1 MDERTT
7 ASDLQNAMDRARLI
21 EVDHRG
27 LMPIDEA
34 RAVVKAATEFRRGR
48 GRRVGGEIVLERDV
62 LWAALLSLEDAR
74 EFLRQARRLVWTAE
88 PRGPGNAALAER
100 YGAGVLPWIG
110 DHVDADGGLEDTPA
124 CLAATLI
131 AIGTA
136 KAFELA
142 YRIQR
147 VNGSV
152 PHAVRLFKSWMR
164 AHPRTG
170 FPRLADRAE
179 AGERRARKMLRH
191 LANRNPAAVHEAIR
205 RKRGREATDALLEKI
220 RVVSHLTESAV
231 LSLLDLAAEREID
244 TETTPW
250 PIFRSRAKG
259 APIYHGMRMI
269 AARARRGDRWGI
281 VFERLIGSSPENALV
296 EVYRYGSSVR
306 PGLSP
311 DHCRA
316 LPFEVEQAT
325 HEEAGLEG
333 VVVHGP
339 AGRLE
344 LEGAMVDRLHLKTRG
359 LVFQERRE
367 ADYVHRLRAYLAHF
381 PDAFWIRPD
390 RAVRPLEIG
399 KGPEVIVDTHAFTHV
414 LGTDASDIPSR
425 DKFWLAKPSDTR
437 IFRTLARA
445 LVDRDSRQFRPGKS
459 NLDWR

>member
-1 MDERTT
+1 MDVRTP
-7 ASDLQNAMDRARLI
+7 ASDLQNAIDRARPI

-34 RAVVKAATEFRRGR
+34 RAAVDAASEFRRGR
-48 GRRVGGEIVLERDV
+48 GRRIGGDIVLERDV

-74 EFLRQARRLVWTAE
+74 EFRRHARRLVWTAE
-88 PRGPGNAALAER
+88 PREQGNAALAER
-100 YGAGVLPWIG
+100 YGAGILPWIG
-110 DHVDADGGLEDTPA
+110 DHVDADGDFVDTPA
-124 CLAATLI
+124 CLATTLV

-147 VNGSV
+147 VDGSV
-152 PHAVRLFKSWMR
+152 SRAVRLFKAWMR

-179 AGERRARKMLRH
+179 TGDHRARKMLRH

-205 RKRGREATDALLEKI
+205 RKRGREATDALFEKI

-244 TETTPW
+244 TETSPW
-250 PIFRSRAKG
+250 PIFRSRAGG

-269 AARARRGDRWGI
+269 AARARRGDQWGI
-281 VFERLIGSSPENALV
+281 VFERLIGSSLENALI
-296 EVYRYGSSVR
+296 EVYRYGSNVR

-311 DHCRA
+311 DHCRT
-316 LPFEVEQAT
+316 LPFEIETPNDEV
-325 HEEAGLEG
+325 AGLEG

-339 AGRLE
+339 AGPLE
-344 LEGAMVDRLHLKTRG
+344 LEDAMIDRLHLKTRG
-359 LVFQERRE
+359 LALKERKE
-367 ADYVHRLRAYLAHF
+367 ADFVHRLRAYLAHF
-381 PDAFWIRPD
+381 PDAFWIRPA

-399 KGPEVIVDTHAFTHV
+399 KSPEVIVDTHAFTHV

-445 LVDRDSRQFRPGKS
+445 LVERDVRQFRPGKS